1 MYNISVFKADVYLM
15 KDYSHKS
22 WTIPNIITI
31 IRLIIIIPMFVTFF
45 AEHYLAS
52 LIIIVVSGVSDVI
65 DGIIARKCNMISEIG
80 KILDPIADKLTQLSI
95 LALLS
100 FKQPL
105 LLIPFGILA
114 VKELTSGV
122 IGIHVVKHLR
132 HMLTAEW
139 HGKLSTVFL
148 YLMMGAH
155 MLMLVVTGKI
165 CVPATYILIAVS
177 SALILL
183 SFVLYLLRYR
193 RLMREYRNGQVKEK
207 EKPE

>member
-1 MYNISVFKADVYLM
+1 M
-15 KDYSHKS
+15 KDYSHKF

-31 IRLIIIIPMFVTFF
+31 ARLIIIIPMFVTFF
-45 AEHYLAS
+45 AEHYLAT
-52 LIIIVVSGVSDVI
+52 LIIITVSGVSDVV
-65 DGIIARKCNMISEIG
+65 DGIIARKFNMISEIG

-100 FKQPL
+100 FEQPL

-114 VKELTSGV
+114 VKELTSGI
-122 IGIHVVKHLR
+122 IGIHVVKQIN

-155 MLMLVVTGKI
+155 MLMLAITGEI

-193 RLMREYRNGQVKEK
+193 RVMREHRSKQIKEE
-207 EKPE
+207 EKTE

>member
-15 KDYSHKS
+15 KDYSHKF

-45 AEHYLAS
+45 TEHYLAS

-177 SALILL
+177 SALIFL

-193 RLMREYRNGQVKEK
+193 RLMREYRNGQEK
-207 EKPE
+207 EEEKTE

>member
-1 MYNISVFKADVYLM
+1 M
-15 KDYSHKS
+15 KDYSHQF

-31 IRLIIIIPMFVTFF
+31 VRLALIVPMFVTFF
-45 AEHYLAS
+45 TEQYFAT
-52 LIIIVVSGVSDVI
+52 LIIITVSGVSDVV
-65 DGIIARKCNMISEIG
+65 DGIIARKFSMVSEVG

-95 LALLS
+95 LAMLAL
-100 FKQPL
+100 KQPF

-114 VKELTSGV
+114 VKELTSGI
-122 IGIHVVKHLR
+122 IGIHVVKQIN

-155 MLMLVVTGKI
+155 MLMLVITGEI

-177 SALILL
+177 SVLILL

-193 RLMREYRNGQVKEK
+193 RLMREFKSGKIKEE